1 MEPGVFMGQEGHA
14 GEVNRMTGLS
24 GQASSPLGQGGS
36 AAAAL
41 MSTYARFPV
50 AFVRGEGTRLWDDTG
65 REYLDFLAGIGVNGL
80 GHCPPAVVA
89 AIREQAGVLIHT
101 SNLYRI
107 PLQERLAQR
116 LVESCFADRVFFCN
130 SGAEAN
136 EAAIK
141 LVRRYTQDR
150 DKGRERAQSGR
161 FEVITAV
168 NSFHGRTLATL
179 TATGQEK
186 VQRGY
191 EPLVPGFRYV
201 PYNQP
206 EAVKRA
212 ITPATAAIMV
222 EPIQGESGIVVPDEG
237 YLPALREI
245 ADHHGLLLVLDEVQT
260 GVGRTGRL
268 WCHQWGSVTP
278 DIMTVAKSL
287 ASGLPMG
294 ACLATEEV
302 ARSFSPGS
310 HGSTFGGTPLASAA
324 ALATLDVL
332 LDQGV
337 LAEVPAKGAY
347 LLERLHALQRRHEMV
362 RAVRGRGLMLAVEL
376 NSPAEEIL
384 GVCLTR
390 GLLLS
395 CQMGTVLRFLPP
407 LTVTRAEMDQAVA
420 ILDGV
425 LTDSY

>member
-1 MEPGVFMGQEGHA
+1 MGREGCVGVHDKT
-14 GEVNRMTGLS
+14 VRS
-24 GQASSPLGQGGS
+24 GGGS
-36 AAAAL
+36 SAAL
-41 MSTYARFPV
+41 MGTYARLPV

-65 REYLDFLAGIGVNGL
+65 RVYLDFLSGIGVNNL

-89 AIREQAGVLIHT
+89 AIREQAGLLIHT

-107 PLQERLAQR
+107 PLQEKLAQR
-116 LVESCFADRVFFCN
+116 LVEGCFADRVFFCN

-141 LVRRYTQDR
+141 LVRRYTQER
-150 DKGRERAQSGR
+150 DKGRERLQSGR
-161 FEVITAV
+161 FEVITAI

-179 TATGQEK
+179 AATGQEK

-191 EPLVPGFRYV
+191 DPLMPGFRHV

-206 EAVKRA
+206 EAVERA

-222 EPIQGESGIVVPDEG
+222 EPIQGEAGIMIPDDG
-237 YLPALREI
+237 YLPALRAM
-245 ADHHGLLLVLDEVQT
+245 ADRHGLLLVLDEVQT
-260 GVGRTGRL
+260 GLGRTGRM
-268 WCHQWGSVTP
+268 WCHQWSGITP
-278 DIMTVAKSL
+278 DIMTTAKSL

-310 HGSTFGGTPLASAA
+310 HGSTFGGTPLVSAA
-324 ALATLDVL
+324 ALATLEVL

-337 LAEVPAKGAY
+337 LAGVEAKGAY
-347 LLERLHALQRRHEMV
+347 LLDRLRALQQRHEMV
-362 RAVRGRGLMLAVEL
+362 KAVRGRGLMLAVEL

-384 GVCLTR
+384 GVCLSR

-395 CQMGTVLRFLPP
+395 CQMGTVLRLLPP
-407 LTVTRAEMDQAVA
+407 LTVTQEEMDQAVA

>member
-1 MEPGVFMGQEGHA
+1 MTDKAISADATSGVA
-14 GEVNRMTGLS
+14 GKGA
-24 GQASSPLGQGGS
+24 AS
-36 AAAAL
+36 AAAL
-41 MSTYARFPV
+41 MGTYARFPV
-50 AFVRGEGTRLWDDTG
+50 AFVRGEGTRLWDETG
-65 REYLDFLAGIGVNGL
+65 REYLDFLAGIGVNNL

-89 AIREQAGVLIHT
+89 AIREQAGVLMHT

-107 PLQERLAQR
+107 PLQEQLARRLT
-116 LVESCFADRVFFCN
+116 EGCFADRVFFCN

-141 LVRRYTQDR
+141 LVRRFTQERDR
-150 DKGRERAQSGR
+150 GRERVQSGR
-161 FEVITAV
+161 FEVITAI
-168 NSFHGRTLATL
+168 NSFHGRTMATL
-179 TATGQEK
+179 SATGQEK

-191 EPLVPGFRYV
+191 DPLLSGFRHV

-206 EAVKRA
+206 EAVERA

-222 EPIQGESGIVVPDEG
+222 EPVQGEGGIVIPDDG
-237 YLPALREI
+237 YLPALRAI
-245 ADHHGLLLVLDEVQT
+245 ADRHGLLLVLDEVQT
-260 GVGRTGRL
+260 GLGRTGRM
-268 WCHQWGSVTP
+268 WAHQWSGITP
-278 DIMTVAKSL
+278 DIMTTAKSL

-302 ARSFSPGS
+302 ARSFSAGS
-310 HGSTFGGTPLASAA
+310 HGSTFGGSPLVSAA
-324 ALATLDVL
+324 GLATLSVL

-337 LAEVPAKGAY
+337 LAAVPAKGAY
-347 LLERLHALQRRHEMV
+347 LLDRLRDLQTRHEMI
-362 RAVRGRGLMLAVEL
+362 RAVRGRGLMIAVEL

-384 GVCLTR
+384 GSCLTR

-407 LTVTRAEMDQAVA
+407 LTVTQEEMDQAVA